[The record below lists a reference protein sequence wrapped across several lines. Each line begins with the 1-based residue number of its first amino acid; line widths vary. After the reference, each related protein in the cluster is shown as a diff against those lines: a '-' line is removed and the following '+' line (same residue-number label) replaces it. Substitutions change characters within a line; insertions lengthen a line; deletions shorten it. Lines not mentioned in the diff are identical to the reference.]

1 MVRCRRSTRLQRRET
16 GRRSCWEVAVGIPE
30 LGSWASGRWE
40 LTSVGSWWVLR
51 LARLTGRTKSY
62 YVNQALEDQIQVL
75 ETRSFADRAARHA
88 SECRERIVPLY
99 ELECALGLDD

>member
-1 MVRCRRSTRLQRRET
+1 MRLFASIRLDKDLDAR
-16 GRRSCWEVAVGIPE
+16 
-30 LGSWASGRWE
+30 LG
-40 LTSVGSWWVLR
+40 R

-75 ETRSFADRAARHA
+75 ETRSFANRAVRHA

-99 ELECALGLDD
+99 ELEGALGLDD